1 MSTKYLD
8 AHKEKIFAEISKQW
22 DEDIIP
28 VLMEYIK
35 IPNKSPAFD
44 AHWKAHGHMHQA
56 MNLIVN
62 WCKKQPIKKMTLDVI
77 ELDNRTPVLFIDIP
91 GQSQETVLLYGHMDK
106 QPEMK
111 GWDNDL
117 GPWKPVLKNNK
128 LYGRGGADD
137 GYATF
142 ASLAAIATLQ
152 RHNLPHARCVLI
164 IEGSEES
171 GSIDLLFYLERLKE
185 RIGSPS
191 FVICLDSGCANYNQ
205 LWSTTSLRGLIG
217 GNLHIEILKEGIH
230 SGLGSGVVPSTMTI
244 LRQLLNRIEN
254 PNTGEVILKD
264 LTVPIPPAQ
273 IQQAQETAKELGDIV
288 HDEYPFVAGAQP
300 MTLETAELLLN
311 RTWRPQ
317 LSVTGI
323 DGLPP
328 TENAGNVTIPNLTVT
343 LSLRLPPTC
352 DPKKAQAAVK
362 ATLEKDPPYQ
372 AKIKFITEATAP
384 GWKAPDPS
392 EWLRNANRNA
402 SLQFYGKPASYF
414 GEGGTIPFMGML
426 GEMFPKAEFLIA
438 GVLGP
443 QSNAHGPNEFL
454 HVPMAKKLTGCVAS
468 ILAAHVEQ

>member
-1 MSTKYLD
+1 
-8 AHKEKIFAEISKQW
+8 
-22 DEDIIP
+22 
-28 VLMEYIK
+28 
-35 IPNKSPAFD
+35 
-44 AHWKAHGHMHQA
+44 
-56 MNLIVN
+56 
-62 WCKKQPIKKMTLDVI
+62 
-77 ELDNRTPVLFIDIP
+77 
-91 GQSQETVLLYGHMDK
+91 
-106 QPEMK
+106 MK

-171 GSIDLLFYLERLKE
+171 GSIDLLLYLERLKE

-300 MTLETAELLLN
+300 MTLETAE
-311 RTWRPQ
+311 
-317 LSVTGI
+317 
-323 DGLPP
+323 
-328 TENAGNVTIPNLTVT
+328 
-343 LSLRLPPTC
+343 
-352 DPKKAQAAVK
+352 
-362 ATLEKDPPYQ
+362 
-372 AKIKFITEATAP
+372 
-384 GWKAPDPS
+384 
-392 EWLRNANRNA
+392 
-402 SLQFYGKPASYF
+402 
-414 GEGGTIPFMGML
+414 
-426 GEMFPKAEFLIA
+426 
-438 GVLGP
+438 
-443 QSNAHGPNEFL
+443 
-454 HVPMAKKLTGCVAS
+454 
-468 ILAAHVEQ
+468 